1 GHLYE
6 QYMKEAGF
14 TVLFNQN
21 KKIMAGNGDYITI
34 TGLDD
39 FWGSAEIRVKMGHIL
54 EFVSIT

>member
-1 GHLYE
+1 
-6 QYMKEAGF
+6 MKEAGF